1 MLMELVN
8 AGLCKAS
15 QEGLDCAG
23 YDVDSV
29 LVEPTGD
36 AIFTVDAD
44 EFWESCAELEP
55 ATNDNGLVIVYIN
68 NKEDEGHLRERSG
81 GTALSRASAEAA

>member
-1 MLMELVN
+1 MLTLLASN
-8 AGLCKAS
+8 GLCKAS
-15 QEGLDCAG
+15 QEGLDWAG

-44 EFWESCAELEP
+44 EFWESCVELEP
-55 ATNDNGLVIVYIN
+55 AKNNNLLQIV
-68 NKEDEGHLRERSG
+68 
-81 GTALSRASAEAA
+81 